1 MLAYRRV
8 LLKISGEALAGS
20 KGYGI
25 DAEILASVSKEILEV
40 HQQGIELAIVVGGG
54 NIHRGVAGA
63 TKGMDRATSDYMGM
77 IATLMN
83 ALALQDSLERI
94 GLFTRVMSAI
104 DVREV
109 SETYIRRRAVRHL
122 EKKRIVIF
130 AAGTGNPYFTT
141 DTAAALRANEIHADI
156 ILKATKVDGIFNKDP
171 MLAPDAIKYDKITY
185 LELLQNGI
193 NVMDSAAVSLC
204 MDNKKEIIVLNIFK
218 SGNILKA
225 LQGEPVGTLVSAS
238 NID

>member
-1 MLAYRRV
+1 MEQ
-8 LLKISGEALAGS
+8 ICEP
-20 KGYGI
+20 
-25 DAEILASVSKEILEV
+25 
-40 HQQGIELAIVVGGG
+40 
-54 NIHRGVAGA
+54 
-63 TKGMDRATSDYMGM
+63 
-77 IATLMN
+77 
-83 ALALQDSLERI
+83 
-94 GLFTRVMSAI
+94 F
-104 DVREV
+104 
-109 SETYIRRRAVRHL
+109 IRRRAMRHL
-122 EKKRIVIF
+122 EKGRVVIF
-130 AAGTGNPYFTT
+130 GAGTGNPYFTT